1 MPSGVTSTKRRASS
15 GATAR
20 RYRYP
25 IPFYIVAKEFIFAFR
40 FAQLVSPL
48 FLPHLYNS
56 KPRLERIVVAGQ
68 LG

>member
-1 MPSGVTSTKRRASS
+1 VVTDLLKHLNAGRRVGVKALPVSYT
-15 GATAR
+15 
-20 RYRYP
+20 
-25 IPFYIVAKEFIFAFR
+25 FYIVAKEFIFVFR

-48 FLPHLYNS
+48 FLPHRYNS